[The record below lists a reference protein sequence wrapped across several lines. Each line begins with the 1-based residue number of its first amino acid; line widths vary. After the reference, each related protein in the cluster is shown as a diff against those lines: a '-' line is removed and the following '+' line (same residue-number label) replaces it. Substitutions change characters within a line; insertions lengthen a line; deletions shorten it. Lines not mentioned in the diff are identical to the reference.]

1 MKRLM
6 LAIGFFAAL
15 MASAEIQIIDGVKYE
30 CKDGMCMPI
39 FDDEPVAAPEVEAV
53 MQAESAKPPRMA
65 QGYMDADRF
74 VSFLNGEEPSD
85 GIFEGKGIWLVL
97 LLVLLGGIAMNLT
110 PCVLPM
116 MPINLMVIGKSASR
130 GLWYG
135 AGIAVAYG
143 VLGLL
148 AAVGGMAFGEIQ
160 GNPWFNGIVAVV
172 FVLLALALFDV
183 FFIDLSKYRKVDCA
197 SERRAKTPLVF
208 AFSMGALSAVL
219 AGACVAPILISV
231 LLLTADLFAKGNWFA
246 LGLPFVMGVG
256 MALPWPFVGAGLK
269 VLPKPGAWMKRVN
282 KMFGVVVLCFAAWY
296 GYLAFKSFAPCCGSK
311 SAVESVSI
319 TPATFEEALAAAKR
333 PVLVD
338 CWATW
343 CKNCTAMERGTL
355 KDPKVVETIDELGF
369 TVIRL
374 QSEDMRELKSLK
386 GFEGVMGLPAFVI
399 FE

>member
-15 MASAEIQIIDGVKYE
+15 VASAEIQIIDGVKYE

-39 FDDEPVAAPEVEAV
+39 FDDEPVAAPEVEATQ
-53 MQAESAKPPRMA
+53 QAEPAKPPRMA

-85 GIFEGKGIWLVL
+85 GIFEGKGVWLVL

-160 GNPWFNGIVAVV
+160 GNPWFNGIVAIV
-172 FVLLALALFDV
+172 FVLLSLALFDV
-183 FFIDLSKYRKVDCA
+183 FFIDLSKYRKVDGA

-296 GYLAFKSFAPCCGSK
+296 GYLAFKSFAPCCGGK
-311 SAVESVSI
+311 SAVDSVSI
-319 TPATFEEALAAAKR
+319 TPATFEESLAAAKR

-343 CKNCTAMERGTL
+343 CKNCTAMERRTL
-355 KDPKVVETIDELGF
+355 KDPKVVEAIDDKGF